1 MDSNKLSLWR
11 GTLSVRDAMQAWMAS
26 LYNYPLNLTMNR
38 KWHLKKEFGIKIILS
53 KEKASEK
60 STYREP
66 RSWGDDL
73 LWSACLAS

>member
-1 MDSNKLSLWR
+1 MDYNKLSLWR
-11 GTLSVRDAMQAWMAS
+11 GTLSVRAATQAWMAS

-38 KWHLKKEFGIKIILS
+38 KWHLKKEFEIKIILS
-53 KEKASEK
+53 KEKASDE

-66 RSWGDDL
+66 RSWGDDA